1 MVYMHDPSS
10 KKTSRRI
17 VVYGFMTLAVVALSI
32 ALFFAMLGWRYNQN
46 KNTFIQGGLVQFISQ
61 PSGANVQVNDIRL
74 ANKTR
79 SKITL
84 NPGEYNVKMTLNG
97 YRDWE
102 KSATIK
108 SGTVLWLN
116 SAHFVPNN
124 PNTSSVFSAPAIT
137 SAAMQED
144 GRRIALMTDRAVP
157 TITLLEANDDTP
169 TPKVVTVPDTLYKN
183 AAKSSFEII
192 KQSGDSRRLL
202 LKHTFNDGAAEWL
215 MVDQNAV
222 DKSYVIAQDEGVS
235 VQAVQFDP
243 SSSDRAYVHYSDG
256 SIRRLDLSNGE
267 RSDVVASNV
276 QDFTL
281 TSSGWLFYSTKP
293 ASGIVTTAYV
303 SEGKK
308 ESRTI
313 QTLATDQ
320 PAHIAAGRY
329 FDTFYTLTAVNEQA
343 TLRAYETFPSS
354 DSKDAFKPRD
364 TTVIRTSTPISFASF
379 KANGRFAVL
388 QQARMQTVYDIDL
401 KKKSDVAIEGL
412 TTDLMKPLQWL
423 GTFHFWNDV
432 TGFARQYEFDGTN
445 QQPITEVTP
454 GYPAAYSP
462 NQKYFYT
469 IRTTDSGVSL
479 QRTLMVLN

>member
-97 YRDWE
+97 YRNWE

-124 PNTSSVFSAPAIT
+124 PSTSSVFSAPAIT

-169 TPKVVTVPDTLYKN
+169 TPKIITVPDTLYKN
-183 AAKSSFEII
+183 ADKSSFEII

-215 MVDQNAV
+215 VVDQNAV
-222 DKSYVIAQDEGVS
+222 DKSYVIAQDEGIS

-313 QTLATDQ
+313 QTLTTDQ

-343 TLRAYETFPSS
+343 TLRAYETFPS
-354 DSKDAFKPRD
+354 
-364 TTVIRTSTPISFASF
+364 
-379 KANGRFAVL
+379 N
-388 QQARMQTVYDIDL
+388 
-401 KKKSDVAIEGL
+401 
-412 TTDLMKPLQWL
+412 
-423 GTFHFWNDV
+423 
-432 TGFARQYEFDGTN
+432 
-445 QQPITEVTP
+445 
-454 GYPAAYSP
+454 YS
-462 NQKYFYT
+462 
-469 IRTTDSGVSL
+469 
-479 QRTLMVLN
+479 